1 MLEEVSGDVK
11 GGQQQLGLD
20 VLVDVVEAGHVR
32 SSVTHHEVSGLS
44 GELGHDLVGGGEL
57 GDVALELCHARQ
69 RGHRLQVHGNN
80 LDVLTL
86 CLWSLELE
94 KRSNFKLFLNFPT

>member
-20 VLVDVVEAGHVR
+20 VLVDVVKAGHVR

-44 GELGHDLVGGGEL
+44 GELGHDLVGCGEL

-69 RGHRLQVHGNN
+69 RGHRLQVHRHD
-80 LDVLTL
+80 LDVLPL
-86 CLWSLELE
+86 SLGSL
-94 KRSNFKLFLNFPT
+94 KLREI